1 MKIEEIQLC
10 YFKDYARGGS
20 KRIMFKYGSTQGKEL
35 RVSVKLDFC
44 GFGRFWRDHLDNR
57 EGTMA
62 VRIFKIFKNE

>member
-1 MKIEEIQLC
+1 
-10 YFKDYARGGS
+10 
-20 KRIMFKYGSTQGKEL
+20 MFKYGSTLGKEL
-35 RVSVKLDFC
+35 RVSEKLDFC